1 MLHISLY
8 NYNVILELNIYLQQ
22 VYQTFLILQKLYL
35 KVFI

>member
-8 NYNVILELNIYLQQ
+8 NHNVILELNMYLQQ
-22 VYQTFLILQKLYL
+22 VYQTFLILQELCL